1 MFNHWNI
8 RNVKCGQTNIF
19 SCDWEIKIL
28 PCYQFC
34 ECDIHGELRF
44 SAGQQIC
51 LEKKKKDFKTLNIIT
66 QMVWLLPEPQE
77 VTGRIHRLYRTFLW
91 TFPMDIQENLWI
103 YLENT
108 IICKSN
114 YIFGDCTF
122 VWLKVYYCLF
132 YQKSQLHAICTMTFN
147 ILFKRSIV
155 PTIEKYNCPITC
167 HEKSKGPQAK
177 NISHPGLHQI
187 LFKPQA
193 WYNSTYHPV
202 RYRKDIHQ
210 DSSLSR

>member
-1 MFNHWNI
+1 
-8 RNVKCGQTNIF
+8 
-19 SCDWEIKIL
+19 
-28 PCYQFC
+28 
-34 ECDIHGELRF
+34 
-44 SAGQQIC
+44 
-51 LEKKKKDFKTLNIIT
+51 
-66 QMVWLLPEPQE
+66 MVWLLPEPQE
-77 VTGRIHRLYRTFLW
+77 VTGRIHILYRTFLW

-132 YQKSQLHAICTMTFN
+132 YQKSQLHSICTMTFN